1 MKILTLTDITENVI
15 ASNVTSI
22 LLNMFL
28 LISMFLL
35 FTIRRNLGS
44 AVKAVKLFS
53 FFNSFSLWDRHWLVE
68 ALPLHDERVAI
79 HLSSMVDE
87 LLWVEVVLL
96 ELQLILQE
104 VLLWHKLI
112 LLRCDHVRL
121 VVQWLPFRLLIRLHT
136 LLLPICHKWLLFFL
150 CKNYW
155 L

>member
-1 MKILTLTDITENVI
+1 MSTEITVGITIMIL
-15 ASNVTSI
+15 
-22 LLNMFL
+22 F
-28 LISMFLL
+28 ISMLPWKL
-35 FTIRRNLGS
+35 KGLNLGS

-53 FFNSFSLWDRHWLVE
+53 FFNSFSLWDRRWLVE

-104 VLLWHKLI
+104 VLLWHNLI

>member
-1 MKILTLTDITENVI
+1 MLKAWLINWYRFITMLPRSMLTPSFICSFIWENRAMPFI
-15 ASNVTSI
+15 I
-22 LLNMFL
+22 HLFL
-28 LISMFLL
+28 ICHFL
-35 FTIRRNLGS
+35 R
-44 AVKAVKLFS
+44 
-53 FFNSFSLWDRHWLVE
+53 WLVE

-87 LLWVEVVLL
+87 ILWVEVVLL

-104 VLLWHKLI
+104 VLLGHNLL

-121 VVQWLPFRLLIRLHT
+121 VVQWLPFMLLIRLHT
-136 LLLPICHKWLLFFL
+136 LLLPICHKWLLFLL